1 MTSVIPPTTTTPT
14 KTTPA
19 SPTTTTP
26 STTTPSTTAGA
37 TSSSSSSGSS
47 GTDGL
52 AQLTQNF
59 QTFLTLLTTQLKNQD
74 PLSPL
79 DSNQFTQQL
88 VQMSGVEAQL
98 SGNDLLKQVVTNT
111 GASVGSAVGLIGK
124 DVRDTSARA
133 QLTGNGNGATWIY
146 NLPTAAANST
156 LQVVNAAGQVV
167 AAQAATDNSA
177 GDHTF
182 TWNGKDLSGNP
193 LPAGAYTLQVTAAD
207 TTGKAITPGVFVDGV
222 VTAVEQ
228 QNGTTLL
235 TINGGQVPI
244 ANVVNVTTASTTST
258 TPSTATASSQNPL
271 SSLLSSASSALGL

>member
-1 MTSVIPPTTTTPT
+1 
-14 KTTPA
+14 
-19 SPTTTTP
+19 
-26 STTTPSTTAGA
+26 
-37 TSSSSSSGSS
+37 
-47 GTDGL
+47 
-52 AQLTQNF
+52 
-59 QTFLTLLTTQLKNQD
+59 
-74 PLSPL
+74 
-79 DSNQFTQQL
+79 
-88 VQMSGVEAQL
+88 MSGVQAQL

-124 DVRDTSARA
+124 DVRASSATA
-133 QLTGNGNGATWIY
+133 SLTGNGNGATWVY

-167 AAQAATDNSA
+167 AAQAGSDNSA

-193 LPAGAYTLQVTAAD
+193 LPAGTYTLQVTATD
-207 TTGKAITPGVFVDGV
+207 TAGKALTPGVFVDGV

-244 ANVVNVTTASTTST
+244 ANVVNVTNAATTTAST
-258 TPSTATASSQNPL
+258 TPSTSTASSQNPL